1 MGLFLHEH
9 GLAHSADRIRVL
21 APVGLLDGEPVMTST
36 MRCPCAC
43 RLSYN
48 SPMTEA
54 TPIPL
59 TYDHIR
65 AVDWQEGRL
74 MLLDQRRLP
83 SQVAFLFLTDAA
95 EVAQAITDMV
105 VRGAPAIGISAA
117 YGVVLA
123 ACQRY
128 QADAQTWREAI
139 EPDLAR
145 LLGARPTAVNLHWA
159 LARMRAAIETLP
171 AGDPVPALLIEARR
185 IHAEDVAA
193 NQCMGAL
200 GAALIEPGSAV
211 LTHCNTG
218 ALATG
223 GFGTALGVI
232 RAGYAQGLIR
242 AVYADETRPWLQG
255 ARLTAWELAQEG
267 IPVQLIADSAAAH
280 LMKTGA
286 VRWVIV
292 GADRVVA
299 NGDTANKIGTY
310 GLAIVA
316 RHHGVK
322 FMVVAPTSTIDLAT
336 PSGEAIAIENRAE
349 EEVLSFNGQRG
360 APAEARAWNPAF
372 DVTPA
377 ALIDAIVTEKGVV
390 TAPNEEKLRALMAG

>member
-1 MGLFLHEH
+1 
-9 GLAHSADRIRVL
+9 
-21 APVGLLDGEPVMTST
+21 
-36 MRCPCAC
+36 
-43 RLSYN
+43 
-48 SPMTEA
+48 
-54 TPIPL
+54 
-59 TYDHIR
+59 
-65 AVDWQEGRL
+65 

-83 SQVAFLFLTDAA
+83 AQVAFLFLTDAA
-95 EVAQAITDMV
+95 EVAEAITDMV
-105 VRGAPAIGISAA
+105 VRGAPAIGIAAA
-117 YGVVLA
+117 YGAVLA
-123 ACQRY
+123 ARHRY
-128 QADAQTWREAI
+128 EEDPKTWREAM

-145 LLGARPTAVNLHWA
+145 LLAARPTAVNLHWA
-159 LARMRAAIETLP
+159 LARMRAAIATLS
-171 AGDPVPALLIEARR
+171 AGDPVPALLAEARR
-185 IHAEDVAA
+185 IHAEDIAA
-193 NQCMGAL
+193 NQRMGAL
-200 GAALIEPGSAV
+200 GAALIERGSTV

-242 AVYADETRPWLQG
+242 QVYADETRPWLQG

-267 IPVQLIADSAAAH
+267 IPAQLIADSAAAH
-280 LMKTGA
+280 AMKTGQ

-292 GADRVVA
+292 GADRIAA

-310 GLAIVA
+310 GLAIAA

-336 PSGEAIAIENRAE
+336 PNGDAIAIENRAE
-349 EEVLSFNGQRG
+349 EEVLSFGGQRA

-390 TAPNEEKLRALMAG
+390 ALPDAEKLRALMAS